1 MLVDT
6 TTFLPGRPTSL
17 TGSGAGS
24 STFCCIEGIVYV
36 IDPGFAKEKS
46 YNPINCVESLLVAPI
61 SKKEVSMTLNF
72 VGISS
77 EGVFSEAL
85 KLHVCRMSYE
95 PTAVMVVVENGKG
108 GGFGRNDGV
117 Q

>member
-1 MLVDT
+1 MWCQHL
-6 TTFLPGRPTSL
+6 SL
-17 TGSGAGS
+17 SPKLTVSFYCLS
-24 STFCCIEGIVYV
+24 LSTYFSLGIY
-36 IDPGFAKEKS
+36 IAFYFFFIIGHLH
-46 YNPINCVESLLVAPI
+46 Y
-61 SKKEVSMTLNF
+61 KKEVSITLNF

-85 KLHVCRMSYE
+85 KLPAGGRSYE
-95 PTAVMVVVENGKG
+95 PTAVMVVVENGKS

>member
-1 MLVDT
+1 
-6 TTFLPGRPTSL
+6 
-17 TGSGAGS
+17 
-24 STFCCIEGIVYV
+24 
-36 IDPGFAKEKS
+36 
-46 YNPINCVESLLVAPI
+46 
-61 SKKEVSMTLNF
+61 MTLNF